1 MDLSIVI
8 PAYNEAAKI
17 ARDVDA
23 AARFLVDQRL
33 AGEIL
38 VVDDGSQD
46 DTSKVAEAVPVPPGV
61 ERKVIRYLPHRGK
74 GCAVRTGMTATRGEY
89 VLFADSGLCIPFANA
104 LRGLAMIKRGECDIA
119 HGSRK
124 LPESILKVP
133 QPLYR
138 RLLSRLFRTVV
149 FGLMGIPRELTD
161 TQCGFK
167 LYRGDVARELYR
179 DCRSDGFMFDIEV
192 LMRARRRGFTVR
204 EFPVEWVCDLDSR
217 LRPMRNLYGVLREL
231 VRIKRALRNER
242 R

>member
-46 DTSKVAEAVPVPPGV
+46 DTAKVAEAVPVPSGV
-61 ERKVIRYLPHRGK
+61 ERKVIRCAHRGK
-74 GCAVRTGMTATRGEY
+74 GCAVRTGMVATRGEY
-89 VLFADSGLCIPFANA
+89 VLFADSGLCVPFANA
-104 LRGLAMIKRGECDIA
+104 LRGLELLRQGACEIA

-124 LPESILKVP
+124 MAGSVLKVP
-133 QPLYR
+133 QPAYR
-138 RLLSRLFRTVV
+138 RLLSRAFRAVV
-149 FGLMGIPRELTD
+149 LDLMGIPHNLTD

-167 LYRGDVARELYR
+167 GYRGDVARELYR

-204 EFPVEWVCDLDSR
+204 EFPVEWICDLDSR
-217 LRPMRNLYGVLREL
+217 LRPTHNLFGILLEL

>member
-33 AGEIL
+33 AGELL

-61 ERKVIRYLPHRGK
+61 ERKVVRYAHHRGK
-74 GCAVRTGMTATRGEY
+74 GCAVRTGMVATRGEY
-89 VLFADSGLCIPFANA
+89 AMFADSGLCVPFANA
-104 LRGLAMIKRGECDIA
+104 LRGLELLRQGACDMA

-124 LPESILKVP
+124 MAGSVLKVP
-133 QPLYR
+133 QPAYR
-138 RLLSRLFRTVV
+138 RLLSRAFRAVV
-149 FGLMGIPRELTD
+149 LDLMGIPRELTD

-167 LYRGDVARELYR
+167 VYRGDVARELYR
-179 DCRSDGFMFDIEV
+179 DCRSDGFLFDIEV
-192 LMRARRRGFTVR
+192 LMRGRRRGFTVR
-204 EFPVEWVCDLDSR
+204 EFPVEWICDLDSR
-217 LRPMRNLYGVLREL
+217 LRPTRNLFGILREL
-231 VRIKRALRNER
+231 IQIKRALRGER

>member
-17 ARDVDA
+17 ARDVEA
-23 AARFLVDQRL
+23 AAAFLLAERL
-33 AGEIL
+33 AGEII
-38 VVDDGSQD
+38 VVDDGSRD
-46 DTSKVAEAVPVPPGV
+46 ETSRVAERVEIVPGV
-61 ERKVIRYLPHRGK
+61 ERKVLRYAPHRGK
-74 GCAVRTGMTATRGEY
+74 GFAVRTGIGEARGDY
-89 VLFADSGLCIPFANA
+89 VLFADSGLCVPFANA
-104 LRGLAMIKRGECDIA
+104 LRGLALIQRGECAIA

-124 LPESILKVP
+124 LPESILKAP

-149 FGLMGIPRELTD
+149 FGFMGIPRELTD

-167 LYRGDVARELYR
+167 LYRGDAARELYR

-204 EFPVEWVCDLDSR
+204 EFPIEWVCDPDSR
-217 LRPMRNLYGVLREL
+217 LRPARNLFGVLREL
-231 VRIKRALRNER
+231 VRIKRALRDER

>member
-8 PAYNEAAKI
+8 PAYREAAKV
-17 ARDVDA
+17 RHDVEA
-23 AARFLVDQRL
+23 AAAFLVRQGLR
-33 AGEIL
+33 GEIL
-38 VVDDGSQD
+38 VVDDGSPD
-46 DTSKVAEAVPVPPGV
+46 DTRQAAEDAEVPPEV
-61 ERKVIRYLPHRGK
+61 ERRVIRYEPHRGK
-74 GCAVRTGMTATRGEY
+74 GRAVRTGMTATRGEY
-89 VLFADSGLCIPFANA
+89 VLFADSGLCVPFANA

-138 RLLSRLFRTVV
+138 RVLSRLFRTVV

-192 LMRARRRGFTVR
+192 LMRARRRGFAVR

-217 LRPMRNLYGVLREL
+217 LRPMRNFFGVLREL

>member
-8 PAYNEAAKI
+8 PAYNESAKI

-23 AARFLVDQRL
+23 AAHFLVDQRL

-38 VVDDGSQD
+38 VVDDGSD
-46 DTSKVAEAVPVPPGV
+46 DETSKVAEAVPVPPGV
-61 ERKVIRYLPHRGK
+61 ERKVIRYAPHRGK
-74 GCAVRTGMTATRGEY
+74 GCAVRTGMVATRGEY
-89 VLFADSGLCIPFANA
+89 ALFADSGLCVPFGNA
-104 LRGLAMIKRGECDIA
+104 LRGLELLRKGTCDIA

-124 LPESILKVP
+124 MAGSLLKVP
-133 QPLYR
+133 QPAYR
-138 RLLSRLFRTVV
+138 RLLSRVFRAVV
-149 FGLMGIPRELTD
+149 LDLMGIPHNLTD

-167 LYRGDVARELYR
+167 VYRGDVARELYR
-179 DCRSDGFMFDIEV
+179 DCRSDGFVFDIEV

-217 LRPMRNLYGVLREL
+217 LQPTHNLFGILREL

>member
-17 ARDVDA
+17 ARDVEV

>member
-38 VVDDGSQD
+38 VVDDGSD
-46 DTSKVAEAVPVPPGV
+46 DETAKVAEAVPVPPGV

-74 GCAVRTGMTATRGEY
+74 GCAVRTGIVATRGEY
-89 VLFADSGLCIPFANA
+89 VLFADSGLCVPFANA
-104 LRGLAMIKRGECDIA
+104 LRGLDMLRQGTCDIA

-124 LPESILKVP
+124 MPESVLRVR

-138 RLLSRLFRTVV
+138 RLLSRAFRAVV

-167 LYRGDVARELYR
+167 IYRGDVARKLYQ
-179 DCRSDGFMFDIEV
+179 DCRSDGFLFDIEV

-217 LRPMRNLYGVLREL
+217 LKPARNLFGILREL
-231 VRIKRALRNER
+231 VRIKRALRDER

>member
-17 ARDVDA
+17 ARDVEA

-33 AGEIL
+33 SGEIL

-46 DTSKVAEAVPVPPGV
+46 DTAKVAEAVPVPPGV
-61 ERKVIRYLPHRGK
+61 ERQVIRCAHRGK
-74 GCAVRTGMTATRGEY
+74 GCAVRTGMIATRSEY
-89 VLFADSGLCIPFANA
+89 AMFADSGLCVPFSNA
-104 LRGLAMIKRGECDIA
+104 LRGLDMLRQGACDIA

-124 LPESILKVP
+124 LPESVLRVR

-138 RLLSRLFRTVV
+138 RLLSRAFQAVV

-167 LYRGDVARELYR
+167 VYRGDVARQLFR
-179 DCRSDGFMFDIEV
+179 DCRSDGFMCDIDV
-192 LMRARRRGFTVR
+192 LLGARRRGFTVR
-204 EFPVEWVCDLDSR
+204 EFPVEWACDLDSR
-217 LRPMRNLYGVLREL
+217 LKPTRNLFGVLREL
-231 VRIKRALRNER
+231 VRIKWVLRNKR

>member
-46 DTSKVAEAVPVPPGV
+46 DTSKVAEAVPVPPGI
-61 ERKVIRYLPHRGK
+61 ERKVIRYAPHRGK
-74 GCAVRTGMTATRGEY
+74 GCAVRTGMVATRGEY
-89 VLFADSGLCIPFANA
+89 ALFADSGLCVPFGNA
-104 LRGLAMIKRGECDIA
+104 LRGLELLRKGTCEIA

-124 LPESILKVP
+124 MAGSLLKVP
-133 QPLYR
+133 QPAYR
-138 RLLSRLFRTVV
+138 RLLSRVFRAVV
-149 FGLMGIPRELTD
+149 LDLMGIPHNLTD

-167 LYRGDVARELYR
+167 VYRGDVARELYR
-179 DCRSDGFMFDIEV
+179 DCRSDGFVFDIEV
-192 LMRARRRGFTVR
+192 LMRAQHRGFTVR

-217 LRPMRNLYGVLREL
+217 LRPTRNLFGILLEL
-231 VRIKRALRNER
+231 VRIKRFLRNER

>member
-23 AARFLVDQRL
+23 TARFLVDQRL

>member
-61 ERKVIRYLPHRGK
+61 ERKVIRYAPHRGK
-74 GCAVRTGMTATRGEY
+74 GCAVRIGMTATRGEHSM
-89 VLFADSGLCIPFANA
+89 FADSGLCVPFANA
-104 LRGLAMIKRGECDIA
+104 LRGLAMIKQGECDIA

-138 RLLSRLFRTVV
+138 RLLSRLFRTVI

-167 LYRGDVARELYR
+167 LYRGDVARKLYR

-217 LRPMRNLYGVLREL
+217 LCPTRNLFGILREL
-231 VRIKRALRNER
+231 IRIKRALRNER

>member
-38 VVDDGSQD
+38 VVDDGSD
-46 DTSKVAEAVPVPPGV
+46 DETAKVAEAVPVPPGV

-74 GCAVRTGMTATRGEY
+74 GCAVRTGIVATRGEY
-89 VLFADSGLCIPFANA
+89 VLFADSGLCVPFANA
-104 LRGLAMIKRGECDIA
+104 LRGLDMLRQGTCDIA

-124 LPESILKVP
+124 MPESVLRVR

-138 RLLSRLFRTVV
+138 RLLSRAFRAVV

-167 LYRGDVARELYR
+167 IYRGDVARKLYQ
-179 DCRSDGFMFDIEV
+179 DCRSDGFLFDIEV

-217 LRPMRNLYGVLREL
+217 LKPARNLFGILREL
-231 VRIKRALRNER
+231 VRIKRALRNEHR
-242 R
+242 

>member
-17 ARDVDA
+17 ARDVEA

-38 VVDDGSQD
+38 VVDDGSD
-46 DTSKVAEAVPVPPGV
+46 DETSKVAEAVPVPPGI
-61 ERKVIRYLPHRGK
+61 ERKVIRYAPHRGK
-74 GCAVRTGMTATRGEY
+74 GCAVRTGMVATRGEY
-89 VLFADSGLCIPFANA
+89 AMFADSGLCVPFANA
-104 LRGLAMIKRGECDIA
+104 LRGLELLRQGTCEIA

-124 LPESILKVP
+124 MAGSVLKVP
-133 QPLYR
+133 QPAYR
-138 RLLSRLFRTVV
+138 RLLSRAFRAVV
-149 FGLMGIPRELTD
+149 LDLMGIPHNLTD

-167 LYRGDVARELYR
+167 VYRGDVARELYR

-192 LMRARRRGFTVR
+192 LMRARHRGFTVR
-204 EFPVEWVCDLDSR
+204 EFPVEWACDLDSR
-217 LRPMRNLYGVLREL
+217 LRPTRNLFGILLEL
-231 VRIKRALRNER
+231 VRIKWAIRNER

>member
-8 PAYNEAAKI
+8 PAYREAAKV
-17 ARDVDA
+17 RHDVEA
-23 AARFLVDQRL
+23 AAAFLVRQGLR
-33 AGEIL
+33 GEIL
-38 VVDDGSQD
+38 VVDDGSPD
-46 DTSKVAEAVPVPPGV
+46 DTRQAAEDAEVPPEV
-61 ERKVIRYLPHRGK
+61 ERRVIRYEPHRGK
-74 GCAVRTGMTATRGEY
+74 GRAVRTGMTATRGEY
-89 VLFADSGLCIPFANA
+89 VLFADSGLCVPFANA
-104 LRGLAMIKRGECDIA
+104 LRGLELLRQGACEIA

-124 LPESILKVP
+124 MAGSVLKVP
-133 QPLYR
+133 QPAYR
-138 RLLSRLFRTVV
+138 RLLSRVFRAVV
-149 FGLMGIPRELTD
+149 LDLMGIPHKLTD

-167 LYRGDVARELYR
+167 VYRGDVARELYR

-217 LRPMRNLYGVLREL
+217 LCPARNLFGVLREL

>member
-38 VVDDGSQD
+38 VVDDGSD
-46 DTSKVAEAVPVPPGV
+46 DETAKVAEAVPVPPGV

-74 GCAVRTGMTATRGEY
+74 GCAVRTGIVATRGEY
-89 VLFADSGLCIPFANA
+89 VLFADSGLCVPFANA
-104 LRGLAMIKRGECDIA
+104 LRGLDMLRQGTCDIA

-124 LPESILKVP
+124 MPESVLRVR

-138 RLLSRLFRTVV
+138 RLLSRAFRAVV

-167 LYRGDVARELYR
+167 IYRGDVARKLYQ
-179 DCRSDGFMFDIEV
+179 DCRSDGFLFDIEV

-217 LRPMRNLYGVLREL
+217 LRPTRNLFGVLREL
-231 VRIKRALRNER
+231 VRIKRALRTER

>member
-38 VVDDGSQD
+38 VVDDGSD
-46 DTSKVAEAVPVPPGV
+46 DETAKVAEAVPVPPGV

-74 GCAVRTGMTATRGEY
+74 GCAVRTGIVATRSEY
-89 VLFADSGLCIPFANA
+89 VLFADSGLCVPFANA
-104 LRGLAMIKRGECDIA
+104 LRGLDMLRQGTCDIA

-124 LPESILKVP
+124 MPESVLRVR

-138 RLLSRLFRTVV
+138 RLLSRAFRAVV

-167 LYRGDVARELYR
+167 IYRGDVARKLYQ
-179 DCRSDGFMFDIEV
+179 DCRSDGFLFDIEV

-217 LRPMRNLYGVLREL
+217 LKPARNLFGILREL
-231 VRIKRALRNER
+231 IRIKRALRNER

>member
-8 PAYNEAAKI
+8 PVYNEAAKI
-17 ARDVDA
+17 ARDVEA

-38 VVDDGSQD
+38 VVDDGSD
-46 DTSKVAEAVPVPPGV
+46 DATSTVAEAVPVPPGV
-61 ERKVIRYLPHRGK
+61 ERQVIRYTPHRGK
-74 GCAVRTGMTATRGEY
+74 GCAVRTGIVATRGEY
-89 VLFADSGLCIPFANA
+89 VLFADSGLCVPFANA
-104 LRGLAMIKRGECDIA
+104 LRGLDMLRQGTCDIA

-124 LPESILKVP
+124 MPESVLRVP
-133 QPLYR
+133 QPFCR
-138 RLLSRLFRTVV
+138 RLLSRVFRAVV

-167 LYRGDVARELYR
+167 LYRGDVARQLFC
-179 DCRSDGFMFDIEV
+179 DCRSDGFLCDIDV
-192 LMRARRRGFTVR
+192 LLRARRRGLTVR

-217 LRPMRNLYGVLREL
+217 LRPARNLFSILFEL
-231 VRIKRALRNER
+231 VRIKWTLRNER

>member
-38 VVDDGSQD
+38 VVDDGSD
-46 DTSKVAEAVPVPPGV
+46 DETAKVAEAVPVPPGV

-74 GCAVRTGMTATRGEY
+74 GCAVRTGIVATRGEY
-89 VLFADSGLCIPFANA
+89 VLFADSGLCVPFANA
-104 LRGLAMIKRGECDIA
+104 LRGLDMLRQGTCDIA

-124 LPESILKVP
+124 MPESVLRVR

-138 RLLSRLFRTVV
+138 RLLSRAFRAVV

-167 LYRGDVARELYR
+167 IYRGDVARKLYQ
-179 DCRSDGFMFDIEV
+179 DCRSDGFLFDIEV

-217 LRPMRNLYGVLREL
+217 LRPMRNFFGVLREL